1 MGTTP
6 TSLPISG
13 LKRTTFDGYNMKG
26 IDITVVLILAAG
38 MFFSVR
44 WKKLTIAAAITGA
57 LLGGIIYAGTG
68 LIGLSMLTVF
78 FILGTAATS
87 WKKNEKRSLPSIT
100 LTQPDGNIRP
110 PTGNTYQPTR
120 HTGQVFANAGVAA
133 ITGALMIC
141 FPSGKVLLQV
151 MMAASLAAAAADT
164 VSSELGMVYGRKFY
178 NILTGRRDQ
187 KGLDGVISIE
197 GLLFGVAASAIIA
210 SLYILGNRWSDRFW
224 IILLA
229 GTIGNVVD
237 SLLGATLERR
247 QIIGNDTV
255 NFLNTLAAA
264 LAAGALILI

>member
-1 MGTTP
+1 
-6 TSLPISG
+6 
-13 LKRTTFDGYNMKG
+13 MKG
-26 IDITVVLILAAG
+26 TDIIVVLILAAG
-38 MFFSVR
+38 MFFSIR

-57 LLGGIIYAGTG
+57 LLGGIIYAGGG
-68 LIGLSMLTVF
+68 LTGLSMLTVF

-87 WKKNEKRSLPSIT
+87 WKKNEKRSL
-100 LTQPDGNIRP
+100 L
-110 PTGNTYQPTR
+110 TGNANQLTR

-133 ITGALMIC
+133 ITGGLMIL
-141 FPSGKVLLQV
+141 FPRPVLQV

-164 VSSELGMVYGRKFY
+164 VSSELGMVYGRRFY
-178 NILTGRRDQ
+178 NILTGRPDQ

-197 GLLFGVAASAIIA
+197 GLLLGIAASAII
-210 SLYILGNRWSDRFW
+210 SFLYVLGNGWSGSFW

-229 GTIGNVVD
+229 GTIGNLVD

-264 LAAGALILI
+264 LVAGALS